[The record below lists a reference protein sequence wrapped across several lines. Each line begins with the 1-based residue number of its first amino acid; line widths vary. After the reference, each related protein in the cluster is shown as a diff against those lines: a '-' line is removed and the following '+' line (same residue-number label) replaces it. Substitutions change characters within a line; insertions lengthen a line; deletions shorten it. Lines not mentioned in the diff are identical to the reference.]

1 MRTGS
6 RGASGP
12 PVAVTGGG
20 VSAGFAAFDGAMGAG
35 LFSEG
40 PVGLEGSAFFAGAGF
55 GLGGLSAVR
64 SVATRR
70 GLLSGL
76 ALPAELRP

>member
-1 MRTGS
+1 
-6 RGASGP
+6 
-12 PVAVTGGG
+12 
-20 VSAGFAAFDGAMGAG
+20 
-35 LFSEG
+35 
-40 PVGLEGSAFFAGAGF
+40 LEGSAFFAGAGF

-70 GLLSGL
+70 GSLSGL

>member
-20 VSAGFAAFDGAMGAG
+20 VSVGFAAFGGAMGAG

-70 GLLSGL
+70 GSLSGL

>member
-1 MRTGS
+1 
-6 RGASGP
+6 
-12 PVAVTGGG
+12 
-20 VSAGFAAFDGAMGAG
+20 MGAV
-35 LFSEG
+35 LFSAVF
-40 PVGLEGSAFFAGAGF
+40 VGWAGSVVFAGAGF

-70 GLLSGL
+70 GSLSGL